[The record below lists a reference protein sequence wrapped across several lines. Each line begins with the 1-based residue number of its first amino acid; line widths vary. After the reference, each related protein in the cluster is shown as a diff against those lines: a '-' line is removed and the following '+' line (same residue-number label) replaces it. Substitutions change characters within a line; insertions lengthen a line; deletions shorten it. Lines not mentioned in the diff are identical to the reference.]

1 MTDDVLRIRAE
12 LDAIRVQLC
21 YGVITY
27 DEAEELAE
35 PWLERLNAKAKE
47 VAKKYGKKFHAF
59 TFIEIM
65 R

>member
-1 MTDDVLRIRAE
+1 MTEDALRIRAE

-27 DEAEELAE
+27 DEAEELAK
-35 PWLERLNAKAKE
+35 PWLEKLNAKGKE
-47 VAKKYGKKFHAF
+47 VAKRYGKKFHAF
-59 TFIEIM
+59 TFTEIM